1 MRALSAPQRAFF
13 KSQHASPPFFARI
26 FQPTPFSFATLP
38 TPSFSCTRLSE
49 HFPARRPRIHCNRR
63 HNAHD
68 SNLFGAQKKPRVH
81 RPQLFNFSVFR
92 DRRFP
97 LFASSGRLPAF
108 CFPLQAF
115 CFPLQA
121 FSFSHPATSF
131 QHSAFRPQRQASC
144 VRLPASSIQLS
155 AVHLQAFS
163 DLPY

>member
-108 CFPLQAF
+108 GFLLP
-115 CFPLQA
+115 A
-121 FSFSHPATSF
+121 FSF
-131 QHSAFRPQRQASC
+131 
-144 VRLPASSIQLS
+144 LPSTFKLS
-155 AVHLQAFS
+155 AICLIKHRQQRRHRWPVPRSYAHPMPS
-163 DLPY
+163 GYRPYGV